1 MRNQMVASRGGA
13 EMEANDRIERTMTFH
28 VARELVW
35 DAITQ
40 PESIS
45 RWFGDDTELELTPG
59 GEAVFRWGEI
69 EVRGKVETVE
79 PPSRFS
85 YRWEPS
91 HTPTGGPTT
100 LVEFMLEEIDG
111 GTRLT
116 LVESGFASLVPESR
130 QENEYG
136 WDDELSHLREFLGAR
151 VGA

>member
-1 MRNQMVASRGGA
+1 MHAG
-13 EMEANDRIERTMTFH
+13 DRIERTMTFH
-28 VARELVW
+28 VPREHVW

-45 RWFGDDTELELTPG
+45 KWFGVEAEVDLTPG

-69 EVRGKVETVE
+69 EVRATVDAVE

-91 HTPTGGPTT
+91 NTPTGGPTT
-100 LVEFMLEEIDG
+100 LVDFTLEEIEG

-116 LVESGFASLVPESR
+116 LVESGFANLPAESR

-136 WDDELSHLREFLGAR
+136 WDDELSHLREYLEAR
-151 VGA
+151 VNA

>member
-1 MRNQMVASRGGA
+1 
-13 EMEANDRIERTMTFH
+13 MEASDTIERTMTFH
-28 VARELVW
+28 LPREDVW
-35 DAITQ
+35 EAITQ
-40 PESIS
+40 QESIS
-45 RWFGDDTELELTPG
+45 KWFGVEAEVDLTPG

-69 EVRGKVETVE
+69 EVRATVDAVE

-91 HTPTGGPTT
+91 NMQKGGPTT

-116 LVESGFASLVPESR
+116 LVESGFASLPAESR

-136 WDDELSHLREFLGAR
+136 WDEELSHLREYLEAR
-151 VGA
+151 VTA